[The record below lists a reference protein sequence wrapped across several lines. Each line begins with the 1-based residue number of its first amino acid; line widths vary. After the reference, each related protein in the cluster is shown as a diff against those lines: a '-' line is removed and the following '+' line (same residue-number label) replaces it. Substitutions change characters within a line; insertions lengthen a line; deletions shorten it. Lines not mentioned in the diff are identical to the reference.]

1 MIGRRQLLIYADDVN
16 ILGGTIHTVN
26 KNTEA
31 SVLSSKV
38 TGLAV
43 NAGETK
49 HMVMSCGKQAEQN
62 HNIVGNKSFERVEWV
77 KYLGTTIKIKFRTKL
92 KTD

>member
-31 SVLSSKV
+31 SVLSSNV
-38 TGLAV
+38 IGLAV

-49 HMVMSCGKQAEQN
+49 YKVMSCGKQAGQN
-62 HNIVGNKSFERVEWV
+62 HNIVGNKSFESVEQV
-77 KYLGTTIKIKFRTKL
+77 KYLWTTIKIKFRTKL